1 LLFTWERR
9 RLTGR
14 PRQWSVAQF
23 DVMHCELRAAYQL
36 KKVDSVLGAMQLGV
50 RVGRMGSFA
59 AAAGVALRRSGPNM
73 AP

>member
-1 LLFTWERR
+1 
-9 RLTGR
+9 
-14 PRQWSVAQF
+14 
-23 DVMHCELRAAYQL
+23 MHCELRAAYQL